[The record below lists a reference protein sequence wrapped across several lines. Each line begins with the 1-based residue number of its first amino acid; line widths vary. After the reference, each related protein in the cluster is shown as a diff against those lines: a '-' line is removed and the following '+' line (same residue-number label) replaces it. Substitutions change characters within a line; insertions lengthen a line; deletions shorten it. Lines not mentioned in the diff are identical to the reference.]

1 MMGRKF
7 KKGRKPCKKINRKR
21 CIKVKGKKRKRRGKK
36 IKVKKRRSQMQKV
49 NFKGKLQ
56 KILFKIMFYKLFFFC
71 IKDGFT
77 SLKIL
82 RRKAA
87 KNKQQN

>member
-36 IKVKKRRSQMQKV
+36 IKVKKRRIQMQKV

-56 KILFKIMFYKLFFFC
+56 KILFKIMFYNLFFFV
-71 IKDGFT
+71 KDGFT

>member
-21 CIKVKGKKRKRRGKK
+21 CIKVKGKKRKRRVKK
-36 IKVKKRRSQMQKV
+36 KKVKKRRSQMQKA

-56 KILFKIMFYKLFFFC
+56 KILF
-71 IKDGFT
+71 
-77 SLKIL
+77 
-82 RRKAA
+82 
-87 KNKQQN
+87 